1 MHPSPSPLSHI
12 HAILP
17 ARILPPAEVYL
28 NLLARRLL
36 GMLLK
41 RVCRVG
47 AQRILCVVAVLLSS
61 LGGAAALLVD
71 VV

>member
-1 MHPSPSPLSHI
+1 MHPSPSPLSHV

-17 ARILPPAEVYL
+17 ARILPSAEVYL
-28 NLLARRLL
+28 NLLARCLL
-36 GMLLK
+36 GVVLE
-41 RVCRVG
+41 RVRGVG
-47 AQRILCVVAVLLSS
+47 AERILCSVAVLFST